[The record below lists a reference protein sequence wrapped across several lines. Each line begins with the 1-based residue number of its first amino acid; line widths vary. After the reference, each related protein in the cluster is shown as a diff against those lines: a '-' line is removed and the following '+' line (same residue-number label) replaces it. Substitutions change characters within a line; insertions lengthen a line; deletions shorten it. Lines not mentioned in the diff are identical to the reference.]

1 MENKEKNSVSELM
14 ETTMTKIREM
24 VDSNSVIGEPITTP
38 DGVTLIPV
46 SRVSL
51 GFGSGGGTYGQTSE
65 RFGGGGGAGVKIDP
79 VAFLVIKDG
88 QTRMVPVAVP
98 ATAAVRTPG
107 ATVELVRGGAC
118 SDPMRLLE
126 ERMVIK
132 DGQTRMVP
140 VAVPATATV
149 DRVLEMAPQLI
160 DRVEGF
166 VNKKKE
172 EKEFV

>member
-51 GFGSGGGTYGQTSE
+51 GFGSGAGTYGQTNE
-65 RFGGGGGAGVKIDP
+65 RFGGGAGAGAKIDP

-88 QTRMVPVAVP
+88 QTRM
-98 ATAAVRTPG
+98 
-107 ATVELVRGGAC
+107 
-118 SDPMRLLE
+118 M
-126 ERMVIK
+126 
-132 DGQTRMVP
+132 P
-140 VAVPATATV
+140 VAVPATATM
-149 DRVLEMAPQLI
+149 DRVLEMAPQFI

>member
-88 QTRMVPVAVP
+88 QTRMMP
-98 ATAAVRTPG
+98 ASCRQPRRWTACWRWHRSSSTASRASSTRKRKRKNLCKSG
-107 ATVELVRGGAC
+107 HTE
-118 SDPMRLLE
+118 
-126 ERMVIK
+126 VI
-132 DGQTRMVP
+132 
-140 VAVPATATV
+140 
-149 DRVLEMAPQLI
+149 L
-160 DRVEGF
+160 
-166 VNKKKE
+166 
-172 EKEFV
+172 